1 MTNIDENENDYDD
14 NDDNEDYDKDSDG
27 NEESFSEIQ
36 SNIPVNKR
44 KRRLNE
50 EDRVK
55 RCRERNRIHARN
67 SRERKK
73 NQMDRLQKRLQE
85 LISEKLLLQS
95 SQSESSVASILI
107 SLSGNNSSNESESN
121 SIIEADITSEE
132 NTSSCTSNKDLNES
146 NLYRINSCDESND
159 EIDDREKLLFQK
171 DRSQCTTQELEMIRR
186 ERNRIHAKK
195 TRLRKKRVLQEM
207 EASIISLE
215 EEVRLLRNKDEEYVT

>member
-1 MTNIDENENDYDD
+1 MNKQDTIHSFLKFMNDMTNIDENENDYDD

-207 EASIISLE
+207 EAVS
-215 EEVRLLRNKDEEYVT
+215 